1 LLTVWLL
8 LSAFFAD
15 DDKLTRLISTERI
28 AAIHR
33 QIAAHPHVAGTVG
46 GRAQA
51 ELIAQIL
58 RGFGLKTETHSYWA
72 LLSYPRRMTLRLFP
86 NSTATQGI
94 ILSLNE
100 RSDARDPDTAAV
112 DLLPGFIAYSATARV
127 RGAVVNAGN
136 GLPADYDALEKSGVS
151 LKDKIALV
159 RLGQAFVSEKAQEAE
174 KRGVAGVVFYNDSS
188 DDGSSQTAKL
198 ATTKPANA
206 RSAAPKPLRWP
217 DGPARAAWFVERGA
231 ASRDPVPPRIP
242 LAVVSWSVAEQIL
255 PAPSSANAFARP
267 ARKKSGAPPATTAEL
282 ELEMHMNDS
291 PRPIFNVSAT
301 VEGSEQPDRWVI
313 LGAHHDAWSSGGV
326 DPGEPVAAL
335 LELARVLGTMSKGGW
350 RPRHSIQLAFW
361 DAGEY
366 GNQGAVQHAQE
377 FSNDLKDKLLA
388 YVNCDLTATGAAP
401 VEGGFPP
408 APTMEMAFGARHSIY
423 DTAAYMNR
431 WYDPGFRKTRAAV
444 EQFGRAALRLS
455 EMDPPP
461 PRPAPPL
468 VVPTNEPVHGEIEHA
483 EARLALAKEAY
494 VAGAIAKKDLDAAQ
508 RDLDE
513 ARERYERL
521 REGSGQLT
529 PAIAAEEVTKAEA
542 RLQAS
547 HQKLAY
553 LEAMDSTGSVARR
566 DLEQAR
572 DTVKEST
579 EYLELARVRQQE
591 LAHEWELIR
600 KVKEWEERGGR
611 FDEGVLEKVSTAFEK
626 QWGHPLP
633 VSALGMTHTHEV
645 LNFDHTGRVDVALS
659 PDSPEG
665 MWLLEQ
671 LTLHDVPFLVFR
683 GAVAGKSTGAHIHLG
698 LPSPRLHK

>member
-1 LLTVWLL
+1 LLTAWLL
-8 LSAFFAD
+8 LSALFAD

-28 AAIHR
+28 AAVHH
-33 QIAAHPHVAGTVG
+33 QIVAHPHVAGTVG

-51 ELIAQIL
+51 ELIAEIL
-58 RGFGLKTETHSYWA
+58 RGFGLKTETHSYWD
-72 LLSYPRRMTLRLFP
+72 LLSYPRRMTLRMFP
-86 NSTATQGI
+86 NSVATQGV

-100 RSDARDPDTAAV
+100 RSDARDPDTAAI

-127 RGAVVNAGN
+127 RGPIVDAGH

-151 LKDKIALV
+151 VKDKIALV
-159 RLGQAFVSEKAQEAE
+159 RFGQALVSEKAQEAE
-174 KRGVAGVVFYNDSS
+174 KRGAVGVVFYNDRS
-188 DDGSSQTAKL
+188 DAAAS
-198 ATTKPANA
+198 KP
-206 RSAAPKPLRWP
+206 SAPKPLRWP

-231 ASRDPVPPRIP
+231 ASRDLVPPRIP

-255 PAPSSANAFARP
+255 PAPSSASAFARP
-267 ARKKSGAPPATTAEL
+267 ARKKPGAPSAATAEL

-291 PRPIFNVSAT
+291 PRPIFNVIST
-301 VEGSEQPDRWVI
+301 IEGSEQPDRWVI

-326 DPGEPVAAL
+326 DPGAPVAAL
-335 LELARVLGTMSKGGW
+335 LELARVLGAMSKSAW

-366 GNQGAVQHAQE
+366 GNQGAAQHAQE
-377 FSNDLKDKLLA
+377 FSQDLKEKLLA
-388 YVNCDLTATGAAP
+388 YVNCDLTAAGPMP
-401 VEGGFPP
+401 VEGDFPP

-461 PRPAPPL
+461 PRPAPPPI
-468 VVPTNEPVHGEIEHA
+468 VPKNEPARGEIEHA
-483 EARLALAKEAY
+483 EVRLALAKEAY

-513 ARERYERL
+513 AHERYERL

-547 HQKLAY
+547 QQKLAY

-633 VSALGMTHTHEV
+633 VSALGMTHTHEM

-665 MWLLEQ
+665 MWLVEQ